1 MVKRNIRYE
10 EIVLDTNFKRF
21 AQPFSG
27 YAGSLFNFFA
37 RGGSAAR
44 SRAVA
49 GDESRDAN
57 PLLPPIAVG
66 GDTYTVAF
74 AADNKAVAEDA
85 ISFATESMARD
96 YMSRKIAA
104 DRSLAD
110 RLHVIPAFERAA

>member
-1 MVKRNIRYE
+1 MVKRNVRYE

-44 SRAVA
+44 TELSQATKVA
-49 GDESRDAN
+49 RQPFAAA
-57 PLLPPIAVG
+57 IAVG

-85 ISFATESMARD
+85 ISFATSPWHATT
-96 YMSRKIAA
+96 
-104 DRSLAD
+104 
-110 RLHVIPAFERAA
+110 

>member
-21 AQPFSG
+21 EQPFSG

-37 RGGSAAR
+37 RHGSAAR
-44 SRAVA
+44 TELSYATKVARQPLAGTVAVS
-49 GDESRDAN
+49 DE
-57 PLLPPIAVG
+57 
-66 GDTYTVAF
+66 TYTVAF
-74 AADNKAVAEDA
+74 VADNKAVAEDA

-96 YMSRKIAA
+96 YMNRKIAA